1 MEGGPDDGR
10 EQQER
15 RAADL
20 RRRIEDL
27 IGGGA
32 GGRPPPRSPREFI
45 EDRMREDD
53 ARVERDEGEPEEE
66 DER

>member
-1 MEGGPDDGR
+1 VTEGRPDDDR
-10 EQQER
+10 EQRER

-27 IGGGA
+27 IGGEA
-32 GGRPPPRSPREFI
+32 GGRPPPRSPREFV
-45 EDRMREDD
+45 EERMREED
-53 ARVERDEGEPEEE
+53 ARVERDQGEPEE

>member
-10 EQQER
+10 EQRER

>member
-1 MEGGPDDGR
+1 MEGRPDDDR
-10 EQQER
+10 EQRER

-32 GGRPPPRSPREFI
+32 GQRPPPRSPREFI
-45 EDRMREDD
+45 EERMREED
-53 ARVERDEGEPEEE
+53 APVERDEGEPDEE